1 MPAVG
6 PGFLGAST
14 GVIGIDS
21 EYSHHVT
28 TPFTVND
35 ADGVSVSQCCVG
47 RTAVY
52 VT

>member
-35 ADGVSVSQCCVG
+35 ADGVSVSQCCVDK
-47 RTAVY
+47 AEAY
-52 VT
+52 LS